1 MVPPLATLS
10 PHDEQAR
17 LTQQIEVLHHRGAA
31 QPVKAGDEFSG
42 GLWPAGELI
51 EDRTAGRVREG
62 APHLICWDGFHTSPY
77 GDMYL
82 GDPQGLSPT
91 GFWSAS

>member
-1 MVPPLATLS
+1 MAADPAIADPLDRDGVQMVPPLATLS

-42 GLWPAGELI
+42 GLWPA
-51 EDRTAGRVREG
+51 A
-62 APHLICWDGFHTSPY
+62 
-77 GDMYL
+77 
-82 GDPQGLSPT
+82 GDPQRLRRSVERPCHRP
-91 GFWSAS
+91 